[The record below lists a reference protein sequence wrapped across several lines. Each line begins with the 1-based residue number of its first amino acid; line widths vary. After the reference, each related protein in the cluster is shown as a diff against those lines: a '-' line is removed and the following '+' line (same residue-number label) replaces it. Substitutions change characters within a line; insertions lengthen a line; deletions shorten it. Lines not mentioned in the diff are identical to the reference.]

1 MRWAVGIGFAYDCG
15 VSFLI
20 PRYFPPQEGIE
31 FQFWFFH
38 SGTISKSV
46 SRAVVN
52 RTLSSSSHCATSP
65 SMEAIMKYSAVDGRK
80 KEEG

>member
-1 MRWAVGIGFAYDCG
+1 MCWTVRIRFAYYCG
-15 VSFLI
+15 VSSLI
-20 PRYFPPQEGIE
+20 PRYSPRQEGIE

-38 SGTISKSV
+38 SGTISKFV

-65 SMEAIMKYSAVDGRK
+65 LIEVMMKYSAVDGRER
-80 KEEG
+80 EEG